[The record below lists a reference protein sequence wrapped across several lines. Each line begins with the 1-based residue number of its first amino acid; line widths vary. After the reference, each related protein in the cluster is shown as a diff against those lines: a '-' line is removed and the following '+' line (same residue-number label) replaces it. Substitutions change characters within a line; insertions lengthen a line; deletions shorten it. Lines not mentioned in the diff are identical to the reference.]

1 MAYQGKILRIDLTE
15 KKVEEEELNLDYA
28 KKFLGGSA
36 LGARYF
42 LDEADSDVDPLSP
55 ENPMIFMTGPLTAT
69 GAPNSSRH
77 FVCSYSPLT
86 GIWGEGSSGGAFGM
100 KLKMTGYDGIII
112 EGKSEDMV
120 YITIENDEVEIKDG
134 SDLEGL
140 DTYETQEE
148 IEEEMGPAASVSSI
162 GQAGENLVDYACIM
176 NDEGR
181 VTGRVG
187 LGAVMGSKNLKAIGV
202 IGTQAVELDD
212 EEEFRKVV
220 KKVAEETN
228 PDGLDPLLS
237 SGIIQ
242 NTSKN
247 LVSLLPGLPDSM
259 MDKVPGEMV
268 SDVSEKGMEYFG
280 TAGWVGVGEAHGDL
294 PVKYFTESE
303 FDGASEID
311 GFAMRDRI
319 LKDNYNCP
327 ACDIGCGRVIEID
340 NEKYEVEHDDGP
352 EYETIGSYGSLLLID
367 DIEAIAYL
375 NSKCNE
381 YGLDTV
387 SSGVS
392 IGFAIH
398 LFEKGVIDEDDVGF
412 SLEWGNPDKV
422 EKLIDMIVKKE
433 GFGEILAKG
442 VREMGKEFDAED
454 EAAHVKGLEIPMHD
468 PRAFHSMAVTYATS
482 PRGAC
487 HNRGD
492 SFMAQ
497 FKGGNEEIG
506 VEAVG
511 RFEKEGAGEVAAR
524 WQDYRELYNTLVICE
539 FAEPG
544 MDAIRDMVNYG
555 TGMSYSKE
563 RLLKIGERSRNL
575 KRMINKERGITADDD
590 ELQDIN
596 LRPVGGGTQDN
607 VPDLDYM
614 LSEYYEYRDWDE
626 ETGMPTEEK
635 LEDLDLDSLFSKD

>member
-1 MAYQGKILRIDLTE
+1 MAYQGKILRINLTDGE
-15 KKVEEEELNLDYA
+15 VEEEDLNRDYA
-28 KKFLGGSA
+28 KKFLGGSS

-42 LDEADSDVDPLSP
+42 IDEAEPDTDPLSA
-55 ENPMIFMTGPLTAT
+55 ENPMIIMTGPLTAT

-100 KLKMTGYDGIII
+100 KLKMAGYDGIII

-120 YITIENDEVEIKDG
+120 YITIEDDEVEIKDG

-140 DTYETQEE
+140 DTYDTRDE

-162 GQAGENLVDYACIM
+162 GQAGENLVNYSCIM

-187 LGAVMGSKNLKAIGV
+187 LGAVMGYKNLKAIGV
-202 IGTQAVELDD
+202 MGTQVPELED
-212 EEEFRKVV
+212 EGAFKDVV
-220 KKVAEETN
+220 KRVAEETN
-228 PDGLDPLLS
+228 PDGLDSLFS
-237 SGIIQ
+237 SSIVQ

-247 LVSLLPGLPDSM
+247 LVSLLPGLPDGL
-259 MDKVPGEMV
+259 MDNVPNDMV
-268 SDVSEKGMEYFG
+268 GNISEKGMEYFG
-280 TAGWVGVGEAHGDL
+280 TASWVGVGEAHGDL

-311 GFAMRDRI
+311 GFAMREKI

-327 ACDIGCGRVIEID
+327 ACDIGCGRVIEVD
-340 NEKYEVEHDDGP
+340 SDKYEVKHDDGP
-352 EYETIGSYGSLLLID
+352 EYETIGSLGSLLLND
-367 DIEAIAYL
+367 DLEAIAYL

-387 SSGVS
+387 SAGVS

-398 LFEKGVIDEDDVGF
+398 LYEKGVIDEGDVGF
-412 SLEWGNPDKV
+412 SLEWGDVDKV
-422 EKLIDMIVKKE
+422 EKLIDMIAKKE
-433 GFGEILAKG
+433 GFGEILSKG
-442 VREMGKEFDAED
+442 VRVMGEEFDSED
-454 EAAHVKGLEIPMHD
+454 EAAHVKGLELPMHD
-468 PRAFHSMAVTYATS
+468 PRAFHSMAVTYATG

-492 SFMAQ
+492 SFMAHL
-497 FKGGNEEIG
+497 KGGKEEIG

-511 RFEKEGAGEVAAR
+511 RFEKEGAGEMAAK
-524 WQDYRELYNTLVICE
+524 WQDYRELFNAIVMCE

-544 MDAIRDMVNYG
+544 MDAIRDMINYG
-555 TGMSYSKE
+555 TGMSYSIEKLME
-563 RLLKIGERSRNL
+563 VGERSRNL
-575 KRMINKERGITADDD
+575 KRLINKERGVTADDD

-596 LRPVGGGTQDN
+596 LRPIGGGTQDN

-626 ETGMPTEEK
+626 DTGMPTDKK
-635 LEDLDLDSLFSKD
+635 LKELGLDSISF